1 MASTVMEGRK
11 RPGKRLARLAHKLR
25 HVVTKLAPEV
35 GPLMREAS
43 DQAGRLGR
51 EACLL
56 GCRGNKEE
64 ESEPETSKLGEG
76 GSQDLFVPQT
86 DSS

>member
-1 MASTVMEGRK
+1 M
-11 RPGKRLARLAHKLR
+11 
-25 HVVTKLAPEV
+25 TKLAPEV

-43 DQAGRLGR
+43 DQAGKLVR

-64 ESEPETSKLGEG
+64 ESEAETSKLGEG